1 MYIAVE
7 PAGLMMHTVKLV
19 FDPTDPAAEDQ
30 EVRDYLNQ
38 HELEP
43 RYHWFAE
50 IEGLEGREC
59 EIMQF
64 GGCYLG
70 RNLQNIGVIQ
80 RRVVE
85 TELLTAEIGRQ
96 IDSGALTALAH
107 ASESERNVAI
117 AALIDEFRQEE
128 NFGQDEPAQPANLL
142 PPWTRRRCSKRPS
155 APWRPCASRLPPA
168 RRSPCAGSKNKRA
181 PDTGRILERAMG
193 IEPT

>member
-1 MYIAVE
+1 MYITVE

-19 FDPTDPAAEDQ
+19 FDPSDPAAEDQ
-30 EVRDYLNQ
+30 KVRDYLSE

-70 RNLQNIGVIQ
+70 RNLQNIGLIQ

-85 TELLTAEIGRQ
+85 DELLTAEIQRH
-96 IDSGALTALAH
+96 IDGGSLADL
-107 ASESERNVAI
+107 AAAPETQRLDAI
-117 AALIDEFRQEE
+117 AAIIDEFRVEE
-128 NFGQDEPAQPANLL
+128 TFSQDEGGELRATVDVEALHEAAARALL
-142 PPWTRRRCSKRPS
+142 G
-155 APWRPCASRLPPA
+155 
-168 RRSPCAGSKNKRA
+168 AGT
-181 PDTGRILERAMG
+181 PQ
-193 IEPT
+193 

>member
-1 MYIAVE
+1 MYITVE

-30 EVRDYLNQ
+30 QVRDYLTE

-43 RYHWFAE
+43 RYHWYTE

-70 RNLQNIGVIQ
+70 RNLQNIGMIQ

-85 TELLTAEIGRQ
+85 EELLNAEIERHVSAGNLS
-96 IDSGALTALAH
+96 DLAGAPEQHRRDT
-107 ASESERNVAI
+107 I
-117 AALIDEFRQEE
+117 AALVEEFRVEE
-128 NFGQDEPAQPANLL
+128 SFRQDDAGEL
-142 PPWTRRRCSKRPS
+142 
-155 APWRPCASRLPPA
+155 CASLDA
-168 RRSPCAGSKNKRA
+168 SVLQEAAVRA
-181 PDTGRILERAMG
+181 LATIDNEQG
-193 IEPT
+193 

>member
-1 MYIAVE
+1 MYITVE

-19 FDPTDPAAEDQ
+19 FDPSDPAAEDQ
-30 EVRDYLNQ
+30 QVRDYLSE

-85 TELLTAEIGRQ
+85 EELLTAEIQRHVEAGGLAELAAAPEPQRQ
-96 IDSGALTALAH
+96 
-107 ASESERNVAI
+107 NAI
-117 AALIDEFRQEE
+117 AALIEEFRVEE
-128 NFGQDEPAQPANLL
+128 SFEQDQAGELRATLDPAALQN
-142 PPWTRRRCSKRPS
+142 SV
-155 APWRPCASRLPPA
+155 A
-168 RRSPCAGSKNKRA
+168 RVLTSVPVK
-181 PDTGRILERAMG
+181 
-193 IEPT
+193 

>member
-1 MYIAVE
+1 MYITVE

-19 FDPTDPAAEDQ
+19 FDPSDPAAEDQ
-30 EVRDYLNQ
+30 QVRDYLNE

-70 RNLQNIGVIQ
+70 RNLQNIGLIQ

-85 TELLTAEIGRQ
+85 DELLTAEIQRHIDGGSLTDLEAAPETQRQ
-96 IDSGALTALAH
+96 D
-107 ASESERNVAI
+107 AI
-117 AALIDEFRQEE
+117 AAIIDEFRVEE
-128 NFGQDEPAQPANLL
+128 TFSQDEAGELRA
-142 PPWTRRRCSKRPS
+142 TVDAGGATGRRRQG
-155 APWRPCASRLPPA
+155 
-168 RRSPCAGSKNKRA
+168 AGGSERA
-181 PDTGRILERAMG
+181 PG
-193 IEPT
+193 IAA

>member
-1 MYIAVE
+1 MYITVE

-30 EVRDYLNQ
+30 LVRDYLSE

-50 IEGLEGREC
+50 IEGLEGRDC

-70 RNLQNIGVIQ
+70 RNLQNIGLIQ

-85 TELLTAEIGRQ
+85 DELLTAEINRHMESGNLGDLTSAPDAKRQ
-96 IDSGALTALAH
+96 H
-107 ASESERNVAI
+107 AI
-117 AALIDEFRQEE
+117 AALIEEFRVEE
-128 NFGQDEPAQPANLL
+128 SFLQGDDGELRATVDADALREAA
-142 PPWTRRRCSKRPS
+142 TRALAS
-155 APWRPCASRLPPA
+155 A
-168 RRSPCAGSKNKRA
+168 G
-181 PDTGRILERAMG
+181 TGG
-193 IEPT
+193 

>member
-1 MYIAVE
+1 MYITVE

-19 FDPTDPAAEDQ
+19 FDPSDPAAEDQ
-30 EVRDYLNQ
+30 KVRDYLGE

-70 RNLQNIGVIQ
+70 RNLQNIGMIQ

-85 TELLTAEIGRQ
+85 DELLTAEINRHLAEGNLSDLANAS
-96 IDSGALTALAH
+96 DSKRADT
-107 ASESERNVAI
+107 I
-117 AALIDEFRQEE
+117 AALIEEFRVEE
-128 NFGQDEPAQPANLL
+128 SFGQDDAGELRATVDVEALQEAA
-142 PPWTRRRCSKRPS
+142 TRTL
-155 APWRPCASRLPPA
+155 AT
-168 RRSPCAGSKNKRA
+168 
-181 PDTGRILERAMG
+181 TGG
-193 IEPT
+193 V

>member
-1 MYIAVE
+1 MYITVE

-19 FDPTDPAAEDQ
+19 FDPSDPASEDQ
-30 EVRDYLNQ
+30 QVRDYLNE

-70 RNLQNIGVIQ
+70 RNLQNIGMIQ

-85 TELLTAEIGRQ
+85 EELLTAEIQRHVDAGN
-96 IDSGALTALAH
+96 LAEL
-107 ASESERNVAI
+107 ADAPESQRRDAI
-117 AALIDEFRQEE
+117 AALIENFRVEE
-128 NFGQDEPAQPANLL
+128 SFGQDEAGELRATLDAAALL
-142 PPWTRRRCSKRPS
+142 DAATRVLAGAS
-155 APWRPCASRLPPA
+155 ATQ
-168 RRSPCAGSKNKRA
+168 
-181 PDTGRILERAMG
+181 D
-193 IEPT
+193 

>member
-1 MYIAVE
+1 MYITVE

-19 FDPTDPAAEDQ
+19 FDPSDPAREDQ
-30 EVRDYLNQ
+30 QVRDYLSE

-50 IEGLEGREC
+50 IDGLEGREC

-85 TELLTAEIGRQ
+85 DELLGAEIDRHIADG
-96 IDSGALTALAH
+96 SLTALASANH
-107 ASESERNVAI
+107 EERQDTVT
-117 AALIDEFRQEE
+117 ALIEEFRVEE
-128 NFGQDEPAQPANLL
+128 SFGQDDSGELRATVDTAALQDALVRVL
-142 PPWTRRRCSKRPS
+142 
-155 APWRPCASRLPPA
+155 AAA
-168 RRSPCAGSKNKRA
+168 RA
-181 PDTGRILERAMG
+181 E
-193 IEPT
+193 

>member
-1 MYIAVE
+1 MYITVE

-19 FDPTDPAAEDQ
+19 FDPSDPAREDQ
-30 EVRDYLNQ
+30 QVRDYLSE

-85 TELLTAEIGRQ
+85 DELLGAEIDRHIADG
-96 IDSGALTALAH
+96 SLTALASANH
-107 ASESERNVAI
+107 EERQDTV
-117 AALIDEFRQEE
+117 AALIEEFRVEE
-128 NFGQDEPAQPANLL
+128 SFGQDDSGELRATVDTAALQDALVRVL
-142 PPWTRRRCSKRPS
+142 
-155 APWRPCASRLPPA
+155 AAA
-168 RRSPCAGSKNKRA
+168 RA
-181 PDTGRILERAMG
+181 E
-193 IEPT
+193 